1 MWFVPFSRGFV
12 IYHFFIILAV
22 VVAVEQLTVEYVLC
36 SDLFVRAY
44 KRAGDS
50 RLEVASATNLGD
62 VKIGPLNRNCL

>member
-1 MWFVPFSRGFV
+1 M
-12 IYHFFIILAV
+12 
-22 VVAVEQLTVEYVLC
+22 VAVEQLTVEYVLC